1 MGGQMKGDETKGIT
15 CVLWKGALV
24 IGARDNS
31 FHGYCN
37 VDNEPFA
44 HFNYVINRK
53 NLIDMIHES
62 EGLF

>member
-1 MGGQMKGDETKGIT
+1 M
-15 CVLWKGALV
+15 CVMEMCPNYWCM
-24 IGARDNS
+24 DNS

-44 HFNYVINRK
+44 HFNYVMNRK
-53 NLIDMIHES
+53 VLIDMIHES